1 MKRGIYVTGKELIL
15 YILANDLEND
25 PVFDHGRFVG
35 FMTVDEVALK
45 LNIGVAA
52 VCALIE
58 REVLDHI
65 CVGTAMFVPAN
76 FELERK
82 NNNE

>member
-1 MKRGIYVTGKELIL
+1 MKRGSSVTCKELIL
-15 YILANDLEND
+15 YILANDLED
-25 PVFDHGRFVG
+25 ELVFNNGTFVG

-65 CVGTAMFVPAN
+65 CIDTTVFVPTN
-76 FELERK
+76 LIEERK
-82 NNNE
+82 QNNE

>member
-1 MKRGIYVTGKELIL
+1 MTGKELIL

-25 PVFDHGRFVG
+25 PVFNNGRFVG

-65 CVGTAMFVPAN
+65 CIDTTLFIPAN
-76 FELERK
+76 FDKERK
-82 NNNE
+82 

>member
-1 MKRGIYVTGKELIL
+1 MS
-15 YILANDLEND
+15 
-25 PVFDHGRFVG
+25 
-35 FMTVDEVALK
+35 VDEVALK

-65 CVGTAMFVPAN
+65 CVGTTLFVPAN
-76 FELERK
+76 FDKERTEK
-82 NNNE
+82 